1 MSGRPKDQAISEDEY
16 RRKEAD
22 AMQRT
27 ADQNR
32 ALRSMVGRL
41 RALASDWEA
50 NSGSRGLGERSEAT
64 AWSKA
69 ASQLREA
76 ISPSEPQAEPSSE
89 VPEPSADSRSWIPHA
104 RRALQIHDTW
114 GTPDDPDGKVRPMSD
129 YTELSARMALSP
141 DCRDGN
147 KHRACLG
154 DAWNDTTDQPCACE
168 CA

>member
-69 ASQLREA
+69 ASQLTIELVTSISTDEAEA
-76 ISPSEPQAEPSSE
+76 ILNAKPIEEGA
-89 VPEPSADSRSWIPHA
+89 
-104 RRALQIHDTW
+104 
-114 GTPDDPDGKVRPMSD
+114 K
-129 YTELSARMALSP
+129 
-141 DCRDGN
+141 
-147 KHRACLG
+147 
-154 DAWNDTTDQPCACE
+154 
-168 CA
+168 

>member
-76 ISPSEPQAEPSSE
+76 ISPSEPQAEPFDAQVLDAQNSMGRGGYW
-89 VPEPSADSRSWIPHA
+89 VPEEQV
-104 RRALQIHDTW
+104 RAA
-114 GTPDDPDGKVRPMSD
+114 GGVR
-129 YTELSARMALSP
+129 
-141 DCRDGN
+141 
-147 KHRACLG
+147 
-154 DAWNDTTDQPCACE
+154 
-168 CA
+168 